1 MSDVDYKEPTGH
13 KNLTG
18 SCLCGAV
25 TYVARNAAG
34 APIACH
40 CTQCRKQSGHVWA
53 SSYVP
58 NGTLEIT
65 GEVRWYKSSEKARR
79 GFCPTCGSA
88 LFWDHEDDPFICF
101 STGSIDGPT
110 GLTLAEHIYTG
121 SKGDYYT
128 IDPSD
133 PQRED

>member
-1 MSDVDYKEPTGH
+1 MSDDVHPGPVA
-13 KNLTG
+13 LSG

-25 TYVARNAAG
+25 TYTAHGAAG
-34 APIACH
+34 APAACH

-58 NGTLEIT
+58 DGTLEIR
-65 GEVRWYKSSEKARR
+65 GEVRWYQSSQKAQR

-88 LFWDHEDDPFICF
+88 LFWNHEDDPFICF

-110 GLTLAEHIYTG
+110 GLTLRGHIHTKT
-121 SKGDYYT
+121 KGDYYE
-128 IDPSD
+128 INPNA
-133 PQRED
+133 PQRLD

>member
-1 MSDVDYKEPTGH
+1 MNSTPLSGPVA
-13 KNLTG
+13 LTG

-25 TYVARNAAG
+25 TYAAHGTDG
-34 APIACH
+34 APAACH

-53 SSYVP
+53 SSYVEDGALDIRGP
-58 NGTLEIT
+58 
-65 GEVRWYKSSEKARR
+65 VQWFQSSKHARR

-101 STGSIDGPT
+101 STGSIDGST
-110 GLTLAEHIYTG
+110 GLTLRGHIHTKT
-121 SKGDYYT
+121 KGDYYE
-128 IDPSD
+128 INPND

>member
-1 MSDVDYKEPTGH
+1 MSDASPSGPVS
-13 KNLTG
+13 LTG

-25 TYVARNAAG
+25 TYTAHGAAG
-34 APIACH
+34 APAACH
-40 CTQCRKQSGHVWA
+40 CTQCCKQSGHVWA

-58 NGTLEIT
+58 DGTLEIR
-65 GEVRWYKSSEKARR
+65 GEVRWYQSSEKARR

-88 LFWDHEDDPFICF
+88 LFWEHEDDPFICF

-110 GLTLAEHIYTG
+110 GLTLRGHIHTKT
-121 SKGDYYT
+121 KGDYYAINPT
-128 IDPSD
+128 D

>member
-1 MSDVDYKEPTGH
+1 MK
-13 KNLTG
+13 G

-25 TYVARNAAG
+25 TYEARGKVG
-34 APIACH
+34 APAACH

-53 SSYVP
+53 SAYLED
-58 NGTLEIT
+58 GTLDIA
-65 GEVRWYKSSEKARR
+65 GEVRWFRSSDKARR

-88 LFWDHEDDPFICF
+88 LFWTHDDDPFTCF

-110 GLTLAEHIYTG
+110 GLRLRGHIHTAA
-121 SKGDYYT
+121 KGDYYDIAGT
-128 IDPSD
+128 E

>member
-1 MSDVDYKEPTGH
+1 MK
-13 KNLTG
+13 G

-25 TYVARNAAG
+25 TYTARGTPG
-34 APIACH
+34 APAACH

-53 SSYVP
+53 SSYVED
-58 NGTLEIT
+58 GALDIT
-65 GEVRWYKSSEKARR
+65 GDVRWYQSSEKARR

-110 GLTLAEHIYTG
+110 GLALRGHIHTRT
-121 SKGDYYT
+121 KGDYYD
-128 IDPSD
+128 INPNDL
-133 PQRED
+133 QRED